1 MSTKP
6 TIFSWKMLAA
16 VLALCLPAGA
26 AGAGAGAVRA
36 EADSPDGYRVS
47 EPVVHGNLAIYFVH
61 GTSRPGRV
69 PLTLQEALKRRVIEV
84 RETGNVNTLEIENN
98 GDEEIFIQ
106 GGEIVKG
113 GKQDRVLSMSMVV
126 PPRSGAIPIGAF
138 CVEHGRWSPRGA
150 EEARRFSSAAASLPS
165 RRAKLDLADST
176 AGSGAVGTAQQ
187 RIWDGVAKIQDKLS
201 SNLGASVKEPQSQ
214 SSLQLSLENGRLVRE
229 QDDYIAALEPRGLS
243 DNDIVGYV
251 FAINGKVNS
260 ADIYP
265 SNGLF
270 KKLWPKLLRA
280 SVTEAIGEKSAA
292 AEPAPQR
299 ADVAAFI
306 TSLNGRRTEEKN
318 AGKAATIRKRESEAA
333 LFTETR
339 PAAAPASGWVHRN
352 YLAR

>member
-1 MSTKP
+1 MPMTP

-26 AGAGAGAVRA
+26 MGAGAGAAGAGA
-36 EADSPDGYRVS
+36 ESPDSYRVS
-47 EPVVHGNLAIYFVH
+47 DPVVHGNLAIYFVH
-61 GTSRPGRV
+61 GASREGRV
-69 PLTLQEALKRRVIEV
+69 PLTLQEALKRRLVEV

-113 GKQDRVLSMSMVV
+113 GKQDRVLSMSMVL
-126 PPRSGAIPIGAF
+126 PPRSGTIPIGAF

-150 EEARRFSSAAASLPS
+150 EEAQRFSSAAASLPS

-176 AGSGAVGTAQQ
+176 TGGVGTAQQ

-201 SNLGASVKEPQSQ
+201 SNLGASVKEPRSQ
-214 SSLQLSLENGRLVRE
+214 SSLQLSLENGRLARE
-229 QDDYIAALEPRGLS
+229 QDDYVAALEARGLT
-243 DNDIVGYV
+243 DTDIVGYV

-280 SVTEAIGEKSAA
+280 SVTEAIGEKNAT
-292 AEPAPQR
+292 AEPVPAR

-306 TSLNGRRTEEKN
+306 TSLNGRRTEENN
-318 AGKAATIRKRESEAA
+318 AGKAATVRKRESEAA

-339 PAAAPASGWVHRN
+339 PAAAPAAAWVHRN